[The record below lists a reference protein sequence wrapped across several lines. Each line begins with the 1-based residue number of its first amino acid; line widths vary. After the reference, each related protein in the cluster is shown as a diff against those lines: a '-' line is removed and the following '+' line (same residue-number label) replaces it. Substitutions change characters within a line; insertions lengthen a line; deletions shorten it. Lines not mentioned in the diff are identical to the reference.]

1 MGSSSEGAAIYELA
15 RRILRS
21 NGVKIV
27 HNGQLTSEIEQ
38 LRIELSDSAPNII
51 FGIDSVIEDTEDIF
65 FENQN
70 SKDGVIS
77 ERKPES
83 IEIVWIVGNNMDV
96 WNDLRKKIVELGNA
110 GYPGCIGCGGPGS
123 NEVWDEVASRARK

>member
-96 WNDLRKKIVELGNA
+96 WKDLRKKIVELGNA